1 MVCWRLQLNFLLRVF
16 FFFWLH
22 CTRRFLFFWRTCTM
36 YIWHVGKRSTAAFC
50 CRSAVAFIYE
60 FSCPTKRRWA
70 GAHLEWWWLAAIIPH
85 EWMYYYAHILA
96 VCVMRWFY
104 FVSLYHSQNGNMTE
118 WRIRGDNANLR
129 HRMQKRDFI
138 IVSSAWVQMSDP
150 THKHCCAPLFSSCG
164 QNILP
169 FYSRFEFKWFGPRRI
184 IFCCCCCLQI
194 LHCYVNVSN
203 VREESTFEEQNV
215 HCYLVRTHC

>member
-1 MVCWRLQLNFLLRVF
+1 
-16 FFFWLH
+16 
-22 CTRRFLFFWRTCTM
+22 
-36 YIWHVGKRSTAAFC
+36 
-50 CRSAVAFIYE
+50 
-60 FSCPTKRRWA
+60 
-70 GAHLEWWWLAAIIPH
+70 
-85 EWMYYYAHILA
+85 
-96 VCVMRWFY
+96 MRWFY

-184 IFCCCCCLQI
+184 IFCCSCLQI
-194 LHCYVNVSN
+194 LYCYVNVSN
-203 VREESTFEEQNV
+203 VREESTLFCRGTKCALLFGPYTLLKSHWQPDES
-215 HCYLVRTHC
+215 RTRESWLWPAAQECVIYFFLW